1 MSATQIPEDLSYTR
15 SHEWVKMDGEVATI
29 GITAYAQ
36 GELGDIVF
44 VEVPEVGAAVR
55 GDEAFG
61 TIEAVKTVADLIAPA
76 SGRVVETNPALAD
89 HPELVNSDP
98 YGAGWMIRLR
108 LDDAGGPAG
117 LLSASDY
124 RQLLEAA

>member
-15 SHEWVKMDGEVATI
+15 SHEWVKMDGNVATI

-44 VEVPEVGAAVR
+44 VEVPEAGAAVR
-55 GDEAFG
+55 GDEPFG

-76 SGRVVETNPALAD
+76 SGQVVETNPALAD

-108 LDDAGGPAG
+108 LDGAAGPAG
-117 LLSASDY
+117 RSSASGY
-124 RQLLEAA
+124 RPLREAA